1 MKRFVVSL
9 TVLLSLNVMYAQDI
23 TLPAPNKEGG
33 KPLMEVFNNR
43 RSTRE
48 MSDKPLS
55 QQTLSDL
62 LWAAA
67 GVNRP
72 DGRRTAPSAMNMQEI
87 DIYVYT
93 PKAVYLYIP
102 QEHILRHLLTGD
114 FRAEIARQPFA
125 QKAPVVLLYV
135 ANYERMTRL
144 DQQQKDFYGATDT
157 GFISQNRCAGHDRQG
172 SGQKQARIRWQSTV
186 GTACGLSQTRLN
198 GKILT
203 TGVYEKSIINCFM
216 SLVRFMEL

>member
-1 MKRFVVSL
+1 
-9 TVLLSLNVMYAQDI
+9 
-23 TLPAPNKEGG
+23 
-33 KPLMEVFNNR
+33 MEVFNNR

-157 GFISQNRCAGHDRQG
+157 GFISQNVYLFCAQEGLNTVVLGMIDREAAK
-172 SGQKQARIRWQSTV
+172 S
-186 GTACGLSQTRLN
+186 RLGFD
-198 GKILT
+198 GKA
-203 TGVYEKSIINCFM
+203 
-216 SLVRFMEL
+216 

>member
-114 FRAEIARQPFA
+114 FRAETVRQPFA
-125 QKAPVVLLYV
+125 QQAPVLLLYV

-157 GFISQNRCAGHDRQG
+157 GFISQNVYLFCAQEGLNTVVLGMIDREAAKSRLGFDGKAQL
-172 SGQKQARIRWQSTV
+172 GQPVAYPKQD
-186 GTACGLSQTRLN
+186 
-198 GKILT
+198 
-203 TGVYEKSIINCFM
+203 
-216 SLVRFMEL
+216 